1 MDYRTVKRKA
11 TEPNGLSANF
21 IGKFMGTLINK
32 KPFSFTLTNKSE
44 ENITFALIQGALPNL
59 EELQKRYPE
68 VDAILYDGDF
78 VTVGEGANA
87 KKVTCK
93 CKTFG
98 SIAFLQE
105 YFKTTPG
112 FIRKMDISTDD
123 RENFNNDIQ
132 YGAPNPC
139 VVVALD
145 RIPLSDYLGTD
156 QYDQGR
162 IKMENLNIPFN
173 GLSVVF
179 MTIAPKSKMDIQLT
193 LDTKA

>member
-1 MDYRTVKRKA
+1 MKRKA
-11 TEPNGLSANF
+11 TGLNGLSANF
-21 IGKFMGTLINK
+21 IGKMGKLINN

-44 ENITFALIQGALPNL
+44 ESVTFALIQGALPDL
-59 EELQKRYPE
+59 EEIQKRYPE
-68 VDAILYDGDF
+68 VDAILADGDF
-78 VTVGEGANA
+78 LTVGEGANA

-132 YGAPNPC
+132 FGAPNPC
-139 VVVALD
+139 EVVALD

-156 QYDQGR
+156 QFDQSR
-162 IKMENLNIPFN
+162 IKMNNLNIPYN
-173 GLSVVF
+173 GLGVVF
-179 MTIAPKSKMDIQLT
+179 MTISAKSKMDIQLT
-193 LDTKA
+193 LETKA